1 VIEEARME
9 GMQAEVLVNGDD
21 LQRVY
26 VLGNGLV
33 VLAEEGAM
41 KGTKV
46 EVATRVALK
55 VLAML

>member
-1 VIEEARME
+1 ME
-9 GMQAEVLVNGDD
+9 GVQAEVLFNGGG